1 MVIPKERKIPLFLEY
16 HFICQDT
23 IALMAIQIASL
34 PSPIMFASN
43 TSPRTR
49 QYSTSSSSSSSSSS
63 TSMAQR
69 DSMDIG
75 DSGVLD
81 IQRALDI
88 ARNTEGDL
96 DHSVAKYLEEQLAGV
111 WNRLES
117 RPDSYVLS
125 KDEFAIFNFFIGRY
139 QESTVAE
146 KAIARFWSSYQD
158 NGSS

>member
-1 MVIPKERKIPLFLEY
+1 MVTRFPKKRKIPLFLEY

-49 QYSTSSSSSSSSSS
+49 QYSTSSSSSSS

-96 DHSVAKYLEEQLAGV
+96 DHFVAKYLEEQLTGV

-125 KDEFAIFNFFIGRY
+125 KDEFAIFNFFVGRY
-139 QESTVAE
+139 QESAVAE